1 MEKLFSRVN
10 KEDGISAFVILGNA
24 GKFHAIYR
32 DDDSG
37 NNVTIV
43 ICPTLESAISKCK
56 EFF

>member
-1 MEKLFSRVN
+1 MNKLFNRTN
-10 KEDGISAFVILGNA
+10 ENDGISAFVILGNS

-37 NNVTIV
+37 NNISII
-43 ICPTLESAISKCK
+43 ICPTFEMAVSKCK

>member
-1 MEKLFSRVN
+1 MEKLFNRVN
-10 KEDGISAFVILGNA
+10 EVYGISAFVILGKS

-37 NNVTIV
+37 NNITIV
-43 ICPTLESAISKCK
+43 ICPTLEMAIEKCK